1 MFLSKSCE
9 YAIRATVYVAGIS
22 MDGKKASIIEIADA
36 IGSPMHFTG
45 KILQLLTRKKI
56 LSSTKGPH
64 GGFYIKD
71 EHIIYLIDIVR
82 AVDGNNL
89 FTACAMGLKDCS
101 DCQPCP
107 MHHQV
112 KPIKAQLL
120 KELSQNS
127 INEMVQNYEK
137 RRYFLK

>member
-9 YAIRATVYVAGIS
+9 YAIRAAIYVAGIS
-22 MDGKKASIIEIADA
+22 MQAKKASIIEIAEA
-36 IGSPMHFTG
+36 IGSPVPFTG

-56 LSSTKGPH
+56 LSSIKGPN
-64 GGFYIKD
+64 GGFYLQD
-71 EHIIYLIDIVR
+71 DRIIYLIDIVI
-82 AVDGNNL
+82 AVDGNEL
-89 FTACAMGLKDCS
+89 FTACSMGLKNCS
-101 DCQPCP
+101 DGQPCP

-120 KELSQNS
+120 KELSRNS
-127 INEMVQNYEK
+127 INDMVHNYEK

>member
-1 MFLSKSCE
+1 MVSKTCE
-9 YAIRATVYVAGIS
+9 YAIRATIYVAGIS
-22 MDGKKASIIEIADA
+22 MQAKKASIIEIADA
-36 IGSPMHFTG
+36 IGSPVPFTG
-45 KILQLLTRKKI
+45 KILQLLSRKKI
-56 LSSTKGPH
+56 LSSIKGPH

-71 EHIIYLIDIVR
+71 DHEIYLIDIVR
-82 AVDGNNL
+82 AVDGNEL
-89 FTACAMGLKDCS
+89 FTACSMGLKHCS

-120 KELSQNS
+120 KELSKNS
-127 INEMVQNYEK
+127 INEMVHNYEK

>member
-1 MFLSKSCE
+1 ME
-9 YAIRATVYVAGIS
+9 
-22 MDGKKASIIEIADA
+22 GKKASIIEIADA

-45 KILQLLTRKKI
+45 KILQLLSRKKI

-64 GGFYIKD
+64 GGFYIED
-71 EHIIYLIDIVR
+71 DHIIYLIDIVR
-82 AVDGNNL
+82 AVDGTEL
-89 FTACAMGLKDCS
+89 FTACSMGLKECS
-101 DCQPCP
+101 DGQPCP

-120 KELSQNS
+120 NELSKNS
-127 INEMVQNYEK
+127 INEMVHNYEK